1 MNPNLFAYSTSG
13 RLFDSG
19 GERLHIFDWTT
30 GRVLCGRH
38 LVGSCVAEVTP
49 EWIRDTAEGCV
60 CRQCLRKARKMLQ
73 QSVESDI

>member
-1 MNPNLFAYSTSG
+1 MRHNLFAYSTSG

-19 GERLHIFDWTT
+19 GEKLHIFDWTT

-49 EWIRDTAEGCV
+49 EYLDSTDVACL
-60 CRQCLRKARKMLQ
+60 CRRCAQKALKLLGKT
-73 QSVESDI
+73 

>member
-1 MNPNLFAYSTSG
+1 MKPNLFSYSTSG

-19 GERLHIFDWTT
+19 GEKLHIFDWTT

-49 EWIRDTAEGCV
+49 EWLSRIDDGHV
-60 CRQCLRKARKMLQ
+60 CRQCMTKARKILGLT
-73 QSVESDI
+73 